1 MKYLEWSGGYN
12 GEKTRRGDDIVRT
25 SKNGNVRIVYRSG
38 AIQGKYSA
46 ERKLENGEW
55 DRMTMARYS
64 SDFISEVEKA
74 CCMLDDKPLTF
85 EALRWLMG
93 IDE

>member
-1 MKYLEWSGGYN
+1 MKCLEWSGGYN

-25 SKNGNVRIVYRSG
+25 SKNGNVRIVYSSG

-46 ERKLENGEW
+46 ERKLEDGTW

-64 SDFISEVEKA
+64 SDFISEVENA
-74 CCMLDDKPLTF
+74 CRMIDDKPLTF
-85 EALRWLMG
+85 ETLRWLMG
-93 IDE
+93 AE